1 MGRNRVIYQSDIVFV
16 GNTGATG
23 TTDGNTG
30 IISQLDR
37 VQSANYSFDVART
50 DVNQFGQL
58 AAIDRIILEQPTVS
72 LDLNYLVLTGDN
84 ETAVGLSIGNESA
97 IAGILSGDDL
107 TGANRVATKNYFIAT
122 AAEGS
127 DAGNTSDTAIT
138 GETSS
143 MIGIGNCFI
152 SSYTVNGAV
161 GDFINADVSVE
172 GLNMTF
178 DGGGGDNLTTTVDNP
193 TVSASNGE
201 PITAPI
207 NMVELNAARSYTA
220 NNSTIPAALRP
231 GNVGLSTSGVVGFD
245 SGDLKYQNFTIG
257 FDLSRENLEKLGS
270 RFAFAKEIEFP
281 ASATMDFSAIVGDV
295 STGAAGAG
303 GADTA
308 ANFDSLDSIVTGADA
323 DFNVAIDCS
332 GQADEK
338 GLKYTLKGAK
348 LISQSVS
355 SSIGDNK
362 SVDLSFESQIGGPS
376 DTNHGIKI
384 EAVA

>member
-1 MGRNRVIYQSDIVFV
+1 MARNRVIYQSDIVFV

-23 TTDGNTG
+23 TTDGGTG

-97 IAGILSGDDL
+97 IAAILSGDDM
-107 TGANRVATKNYFIAT
+107 GAAAVATKNYFIAT
-122 AAEGS
+122 AAEGA
-127 DAGNTSDTAIT
+127 DAGNTGDTAIT

-143 MIGIGNCFI
+143 IIGIGNCFI

-161 GDFINADVSVE
+161 GDFINADISVE

-178 DGGGGDNLTTTVDNP
+178 DGGGGSNLTTTVDNP
-193 TVSASNGE
+193 TVSASNGT
-201 PITAPI
+201 PVVAPI
-207 NMVELNAARSYTA
+207 NVVELNAARSYTDTS
-220 NNSTIPAALRP
+220 STIPAALRP
-231 GNVGLSTSGVVGFD
+231 GNVGLTTSGVVGFD

-281 ASATMDFSAIVGDV
+281 AAATMDFSALVGDV

-376 DTNHGIKI
+376 DTDHGIKI